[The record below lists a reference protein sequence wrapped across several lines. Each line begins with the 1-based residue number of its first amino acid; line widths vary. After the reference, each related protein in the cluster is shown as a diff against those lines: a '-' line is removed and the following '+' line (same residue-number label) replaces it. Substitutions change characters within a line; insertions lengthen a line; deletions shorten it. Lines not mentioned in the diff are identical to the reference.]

1 MNFNEKEILSDA
13 LINLGRM
20 YEMSKRFLLDD
31 NDELRRLNL
40 SIDILKRLVVN
51 EISKE
56 NSHE

>member
-1 MNFNEKEILSDA
+1 MKFNEKEILSDA